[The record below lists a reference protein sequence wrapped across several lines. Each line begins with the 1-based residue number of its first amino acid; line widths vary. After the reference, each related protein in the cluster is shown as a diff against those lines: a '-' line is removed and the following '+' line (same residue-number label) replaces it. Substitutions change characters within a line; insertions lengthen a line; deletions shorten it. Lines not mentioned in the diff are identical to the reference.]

1 MTKAHH
7 FCSECRKLLLVN
19 KILHEG
25 MKAGDLQRAI
35 DDTQEKVEEFDRVIA
50 GLNDMNLGLFASE
63 ALSAFLN
70 ARSRYRAAL
79 EVLKEK
85 QEGGVSKSSC
95 LNGKC
100 ASKTDW

>member
-1 MTKAHH
+1 
-7 FCSECRKLLLVN
+7 
-19 KILHEG
+19 

-85 QEGGVSKSSC
+85 QEGEGSDKSCSDGTC
-95 LNGKC
+95 ERF
-100 ASKTDW
+100 TV

>member
-1 MTKAHH
+1 
-7 FCSECRKLLLVN
+7 
-19 KILHEG
+19 

-85 QEGGVSKSSC
+85 QEGGVSDKSCSD
-95 LNGKC
+95 GKC
-100 ASKTDW
+100 DRFTV